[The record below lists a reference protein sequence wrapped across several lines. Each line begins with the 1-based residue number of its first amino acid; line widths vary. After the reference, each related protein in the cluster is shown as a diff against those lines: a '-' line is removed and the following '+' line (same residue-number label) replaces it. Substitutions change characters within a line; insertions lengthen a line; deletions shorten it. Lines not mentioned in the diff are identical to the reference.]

1 MQPYPS
7 GLKHVIVKDMQIRKK
22 LFIGLGI
29 PAPLAKV
36 IGRVLRPIIDPDQKG
51 VVTPENYHVTLL
63 DLGFVNED
71 ELPSIF
77 EAMESVTLDLLP
89 IESHFTAIERFDAA
103 HQKNSLALVGDPSDT
118 LLAAHNAIGHALGY
132 RFPDR
137 KSFRPH
143 VTLAHLR
150 TTALLPGAEE
160 ALPRKV
166 NFEESFDYVHVY
178 ESTLVDGR
186 HVYLPLASYELLDPE
201 SKV

>member
-1 MQPYPS
+1 
-7 GLKHVIVKDMQIRKK
+7 MQIRKK

-29 PAPLAKV
+29 PGPLAKV

-51 VVTPENYHVTLL
+51 VVAPENYHVTLL

-77 EAMESVTLDLLP
+77 EAMETVTLELLP
-89 IESHFTAIERFDAA
+89 IEVHFTAVDRFDAA
-103 HQKNSLALVGDPSDT
+103 HQKNSLALIGDPSDT

-150 TTALLPGAEE
+150 TTELLPGAEGVF
-160 ALPRKV
+160 PRKV

-178 ESTLVDGR
+178 ESTMVEGK